1 MIIINV
7 LLLVLVRRNRLTVLL
22 VVWMISRNRLV
33 KMIIIDILIFVS
45 MRIIWNF
52 FLCVYVRM

>member
-33 KMIIIDILIFVS
+33 KMIIIDILIFVR